1 MMNNLNRVVI
11 EGNLVRD
18 VDVKY
23 GATSGTAFGS
33 FTIAVNGSKKEN
45 GEWVESA
52 SFVDC
57 KAFGKRLEACAPH
70 MKKGTKVTVDG
81 HIGTDSWTGKDGQK
95 KSKLIVEC
103 DMVYPTWQ
111 KREEIGGYQAAT
123 KAPAPQTQSAQEEF
137 PEDLPF

>member
-1 MMNNLNRVVI
+1 MNNLNRVVI

-23 GATSGTAFGS
+23 GAASGTAFGS

-57 KAFGKRLEACAPH
+57 KAFGKRFESCAPH

-81 HIGTDSWTGKDGQK
+81 RISTDSWTGKDGQK
-95 KSKLIVEC
+95 KSKLVVEC

-111 KREEIGGYQAAT
+111 KRDEAGGLQSAP
-123 KAPAPQTQSAQEEF
+123 KAPAPQATAAQDEF
-137 PEDLPF
+137 PEDFPF

>member
-1 MMNNLNRVVI
+1 MNNLNRVVL

-23 GATSGTAFGS
+23 GASSGTAFGS

-52 SFVDC
+52 SYVDC
-57 KAFGKRLEACAPH
+57 KAFGKRLESCAPH

-81 HIGTDSWTGKDGQK
+81 RISTDSWTGKDGQK
-95 KSKLIVEC
+95 KSKLVVEC
-103 DMVYPTWQ
+103 DMIYPTWQ
-111 KREEIGGYQAAT
+111 KREQAAGYQSAPQ
-123 KAPAPQTQSAQEEF
+123 APAQQAEQSDF

>member
-1 MMNNLNRVVI
+1 MTNLNRVVL

-23 GATSGTAFGS
+23 GASSGTAFGS

-45 GEWVESA
+45 GEWMESA

-57 KAFGKRLEACAPH
+57 KAFGKRFESCAPH

-81 HIGTDSWTGKDGQK
+81 RIFTDSWTGKDGQK
-95 KSKLIVEC
+95 KSKLVVEC

-111 KREEIGGYQAAT
+111 KREEASGGQAAP
-123 KAPAPQTQSAQEEF
+123 KAPSLQAQAVQEEF
-137 PEDLPF
+137 QEDFPF

>member
-1 MMNNLNRVVI
+1 MNNLNRVVL

-23 GATSGTAFGS
+23 GATSGMAFGS

-57 KAFGKRLEACAPH
+57 KAFGKRFESCAPH

-81 HIGTDSWTGKDGQK
+81 RISTDSWTGKDGQK
-95 KSKLIVEC
+95 KSKLVVEC

-111 KREEIGGYQAAT
+111 KREEEGSLQSAQ
-123 KAPAPQTQSAQEEF
+123 KAPATQATAAQDEF
-137 PEDLPF
+137 TEDFPF

>member
-1 MMNNLNRVVI
+1 MNNLNRVVI

-23 GATSGTAFGS
+23 GATSGMAFGS

-57 KAFGKRLEACAPH
+57 KAFGKRFESCAPH

-95 KSKLIVEC
+95 KSKLVVEC